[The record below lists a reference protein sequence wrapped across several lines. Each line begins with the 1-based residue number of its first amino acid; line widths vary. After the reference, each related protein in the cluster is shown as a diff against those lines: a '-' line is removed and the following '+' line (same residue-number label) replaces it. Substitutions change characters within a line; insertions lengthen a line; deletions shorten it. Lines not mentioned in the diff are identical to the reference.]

1 MKKSK
6 KIMFGIAVAAVA
18 SLNVKIANNIQDRNN
33 AMSLVN
39 LENITE
45 AQETSTSS
53 GETVYNTGSSVTRG
67 ENGNIVAVEYLN
79 GSAFRTIGCKGE
91 SYNFNCSFTTI
102 DGKRYTGSGDPFVMS
117 LR

>member
-18 SLNVKIANNIQDRNN
+18 SLNVKIANNIQERNN

-45 AQETSTSS
+45 AQETSTSGNES
-53 GETVYNTGSSVTRG
+53 TIYTGV
-67 ENGNIVAVEYLN
+67 N
-79 GSAFRTIGCKGE
+79 E
-91 SYNFNCSFTTI
+91 SYGSEGAVSCIEYKYGKIYRVVYCTGGNPYSPCSFNMN
-102 DGKRYTGSGDPFVMS
+102 GRKYVGNGDKS
-117 LR
+117 DILYH